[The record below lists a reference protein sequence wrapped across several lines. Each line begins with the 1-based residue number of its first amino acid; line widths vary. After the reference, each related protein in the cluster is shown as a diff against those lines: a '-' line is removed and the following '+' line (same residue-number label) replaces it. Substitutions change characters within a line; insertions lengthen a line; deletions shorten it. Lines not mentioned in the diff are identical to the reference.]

1 MPELFHQ
8 KPVFSEVQ
16 CSSRLSAVEDALFV
30 VGGRWTIRVI
40 IAILSGHTRFNDLQR
55 TLSTISA
62 RVLSSELKDLELNG
76 LVERKVLAHQKP
88 VVVDYVPTEYS
99 RSLREVI
106 AALADWGAKHK
117 KKIRGK

>member
-1 MPELFHQ
+1 MDD
-8 KPVFSEVQ
+8 KGDN
-16 CSSRLSAVEDALFV
+16 CSTKRAYAVY
-30 VGGRWTIRVI
+30 
-40 IAILSGHTRFNDLQR
+40 DLQR